1 MFDGYYTLK
10 FYWFYSL
17 HKQYNLKNH
26 FVKNKVFESSKAF
39 SRTII

>member
-10 FYWFYSL
+10 FDWFYSL